1 MGSSRESLGE
11 GEESFVGGS
20 LTDPPVV
27 YTLVLWDSGTY
38 VCASLVD
45 VCIQKKREEEEE
57 KTLSFLE
64 RDGSSDRSLLHTH
77 SKERKKVH

>member
-45 VCIQKKREEEEE
+45 VCIQKK
-57 KTLSFLE
+57 
-64 RDGSSDRSLLHTH
+64 G
-77 SKERKKVH
+77 KKKKKKL